1 MNENKK
7 IVKNMLFKL
16 KKWLTVPEAA
26 RHLSSLFEEA
36 VSEAD
41 VLRLA
46 LDRHL
51 KLSVNFVNQVYG
63 KRGKLIAYEDEENLP
78 AEFRSKLA
86 TLAKLPEE
94 LKDQMISFLMKTGDF
109 DGHLLC
115 LDTKITTI
123 DGIWDIPMVAG
134 QLYVIENEYQ
144 KLFGGPRVITPIV
157 GAAFFVKEGG
167 DVCRLYE
174 EFNESFVYETK
185 EGEKTFD
192 FKNES
197 DRYFPMAARLP
208 GDSMLVVRTSS
219 LREFEDRYFADQES
233 AERPPSKRQQNS
245 DLHIIGALLEIIVEG
260 QLFSSEEKLR
270 DHIADQYR
278 GYSGC
283 ASRTL
288 AGRFAEAK
296 KLLRLAE

>member
-7 IVKNMLFKL
+7 VDQSKLFKL

-46 LDRHL
+46 LDGHL
-51 KLSVNFVNQVYG
+51 KLSINILNQVYG
-63 KRGKLIAYEDEENLP
+63 KRGKLIPYEDGENLP
-78 AEFRSKLA
+78 VEFRSVLA
-86 TLAKLPEE
+86 ALTTIPEE
-94 LKDQMISFLMKTGDF
+94 QKKALISGIKSLGNFKE
-109 DGHLLC
+109 HLLH
-115 LDTKITTI
+115 LDEKITTI
-123 DGIWDIPMVAG
+123 DGVWDLPMAAG
-134 QLYVIENEYQ
+134 QQYVIENEYQ
-144 KLFGGPRVITPIV
+144 KMLDGPRVESPIV
-157 GAAFFVKEGG
+157 GAGFFVREGG
-167 DVCRLYE
+167 DVFQLYE
-174 EFNESFVYETK
+174 ECDETFMVK
-185 EGEKTFD
+185 TIEGEKIID
-192 FKNES
+192 LKDDPNP
-197 DRYFPMAARLP
+197 YYPAAARLP
-208 GDSMLVVRTSS
+208 DDSVLVVRTSS
-219 LREFEDRYFADQES
+219 LREFEDRYFADQEREKR
-233 AERPPSKRQQNS
+233 APSKRQQDS
-245 DLHIIGALLEIIVEG
+245 DLHIIGALLEVIVDG

>member
-7 IVKNMLFKL
+7 GGQSKLLKL
-16 KKWLTVPEAA
+16 KKWLTIPEAA

-41 VLRLA
+41 VLRLS
-46 LDRHL
+46 LDGHL

-78 AEFRSKLA
+78 DEIRSVFA
-86 TLAKLPEE
+86 AYSTFPEKE
-94 LKDQMISFLMKTGDF
+94 KDRLTSWLKGFGVFDQY
-109 DGHLLC
+109 HLC
-115 LDTKITTI
+115 LDKKISAI
-123 DGIWDIPMVAG
+123 DGVWDIPMVSG
-134 QLYVIENEYQ
+134 QQYVIENEYQ
-144 KLFGGPRVITPIV
+144 KLFGGPRVMPPIM
-157 GAAFFVKEGG
+157 GASYFVREGG
-167 DVCRLYE
+167 CVFQLYE
-174 EFNESFVYETK
+174 EFDESLVVETK
-185 EGEKTFD
+185 EGKKIID
-192 FKNES
+192 FKNDP
-197 DRYFPMAARLP
+197 DRYYPAVVCLP
-208 GDSMLVVRTSS
+208 DDSVLVVRTSS
-219 LREFEDRYFADQES
+219 LREFEDHFFADQES
-233 AERPPSKRQQNS
+233 AERPASKRQQSS
-245 DLHIIGALLEIIVEG
+245 DLHIIGALLEVIVEG

-296 KLLRLAE
+296 KLLRLVE

>member
-1 MNENKK
+1 MNENKNLGK
-7 IVKNMLFKL
+7 SKLFKL
-16 KKWLTVPEAA
+16 KQWLTVAEAA
-26 RHLSSLFEEA
+26 RHLSTLFEEV

-41 VLRLA
+41 VLRLV
-46 LDRHL
+46 LDGHL
-51 KLSVNFVNQVYG
+51 KLSINFVNQVYG
-63 KRGKLIAYEDEENLP
+63 KRGKLIPYEDEENLP
-78 AEFRSKLA
+78 VEFSSILA
-86 TLAKLPEE
+86 TIATLPEE
-94 LKDQMISFLMKTGDF
+94 QGKWMASFVKKSGYF

-115 LDTKITTI
+115 LDKKITAI
-123 DGIWDIPMVAG
+123 DGVWDIPMVAG

-144 KLFGGPRVITPIV
+144 KLLGGPRVITPIM
-157 GAAFFVKEGG
+157 GASYFVREGG
-167 DVCRLYE
+167 CVFQLYAE
-174 EFNESFVYETK
+174 LDGSFAVETK
-185 EGEKTFD
+185 EGEKIID
-192 FKNES
+192 FKNDL
-197 DRYFPMAARLP
+197 DRYYPAVVCLP
-208 GDSMLVVRTSS
+208 DDSVLVIRTSS

-233 AERPPSKRQQNS
+233 AERPPSKRQQSS
-245 DLHIIGALLEIIVEG
+245 DLHIIGALLEVIVEG